1 VSRRAP
7 LVAATIA
14 FAFAACA
21 PSSLVQRERVFDRPT
36 MADVDALTLT
46 LLPPRVRDCGVHGQ
60 PMDRPLMPNVWPAAD
75 CISAAVAARQPFV
88 ARYRGSTMD
97 SGVETVFVGTGD
109 VVYRVYKDTAGPFTL
124 ERCAPSDVLVT
135 SDHGVTCPRWLFVRD
150 VRKEHS

>member
-1 VSRRAP
+1 MIA
-7 LVAATIA
+7 VAVAG
-14 FAFAACA
+14 CA

-36 MADVDALTLT
+36 MADVDAFTLT
-46 LLPPRVRDCGVHGQ
+46 LLPRRVRDCGVHGQ
-60 PMDRPLMPNVWPAAD
+60 PIDRPLMPNVWPAAD

-88 ARYRGSTMD
+88 VRYRGSTMD

-124 ERCAPSDVLVT
+124 ERCALNDVRVT

-150 VRKEHS
+150 LWNGHG